1 MQVHLIVLALL
12 CLYIVSATVPY
23 PSTCDPAADGVVCS
37 NSIYCKCL
45 ALLDGGSVCSQE
57 MSHDYATPCN
67 ATNPCQKSGTYCVI
81 ETRDGG
87 GTFCHEAEMFGTTL
101 CPPVIASDIVAA

>member
-1 MQVHLIVLALL
+1 MQVHLIALTLL

-23 PSTCDPAADGVVCS
+23 PSTCDPTANSVPCS
-37 NSIYCKCL
+37 SSIYCKCL

-57 MSHDYATPCN
+57 MSHAYATHCDAN
-67 ATNPCQKSGTYCVI
+67 NPCQKNGTYCVI

-87 GTFCHEAEMFGTTL
+87 GTFCHEAEMFGPTL
-101 CPPVIASDIVAA
+101 CPAVVANGSAAT